1 MIRHPFSI
9 DGQLTVNRRLTGGKL
24 VWVARGSLG
33 WWVRGGVDD
42 EGAEGEALSV
52 AAGGAQGM
60 LANCLI
66 FVLFVQLDVELDT
79 VEQQALD

>member
-24 VWVARGSLG
+24 VWVEDRWGGGCVVASTMRAKKARRYRWRLG
-33 WWVRGGVDD
+33 RARHVGK
-42 EGAEGEALSV
+42 L
-52 AAGGAQGM
+52 
-60 LANCLI
+60 LN

>member
-1 MIRHPFSI
+1 M
-9 DGQLTVNRRLTGGKL
+9 
-24 VWVARGSLG
+24 G

-42 EGAEGEALSV
+42 EGAEGEALPV
-52 AAGGAQGM
+52 AAGARKACRQI
-60 LANCLI
+60 ASI